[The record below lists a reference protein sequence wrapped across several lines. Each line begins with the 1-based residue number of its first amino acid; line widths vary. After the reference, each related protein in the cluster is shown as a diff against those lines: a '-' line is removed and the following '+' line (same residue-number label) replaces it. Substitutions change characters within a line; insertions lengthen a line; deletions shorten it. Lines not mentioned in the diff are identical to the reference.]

1 MGLRTFK
8 LLPLE
13 DIQQVEARALGSG
26 MLEHDERTARW
37 PFIIFGKVFGSYS
50 LGLLHFVHS
59 LGQDIWPNQAM
70 NAPSR
75 YTYDLG
81 NALPSCL
88 HSKGL
93 PI

>member
-50 LGLLHFVHS
+50 LGVAS
-59 LGQDIWPNQAM
+59 LRPLFRTRHLAESGDECPVSLYI
-70 NAPSR
+70 
-75 YTYDLG
+75 
-81 NALPSCL
+81 
-88 HSKGL
+88 
-93 PI
+93 